1 VLEVVSRERCLVV
14 SCVEGPVWGGWGPNS
29 GRGSKCFDVVED
41 DVLGEG
47 GCRVGS
53 RKLV

>member
-1 VLEVVSRERCLVV
+1 VLEVVSREKWFVV
-14 SCVEGPVWGGWGPNS
+14 PCVEGPVWGGWWPNT
-29 GRGSKCFDVVED
+29 GTGSKRLGVVED
-41 DVLGEG
+41 DVSCEG